1 MPYDLS
7 TLSPLKRAWIV
18 HNSNI
23 PDRFLG
29 WGKED
34 IINDLGTFPKEIDT
48 WLEQALTGKI
58 IKRQGG
64 LGTTG
69 VGLLFDGKAGRGKT
83 THAVTT
89 IMEFIRQLPED
100 EAEMA
105 KILGY
110 KSDDLSRKARPIY
123 YLTFPDLFNRKK
135 AIFDASGEDRQR
147 MIDEMEGLH
156 GRAKDDRLN
165 VRVLVLD
172 DLGKEYGSTFNDAAF
187 DEILR
192 SRFDKAIPN
201 LVTTN
206 VLRENWSKQYKDAMG
221 SFAYEAFRQVTLD
234 NGIDLRRS
242 N

>member
-1 MPYDLS
+1 MTYDINSLS
-7 TLSPLKRAWIV
+7 RLKRAWITY
-18 HNSNI
+18 NSNI
-23 PDRFLG
+23 PPRFFG
-29 WGKED
+29 FSRED
-34 IINDLGTFPKEIDT
+34 IINDLGSFPKEVDT
-48 WLEQALTGKI
+48 WLEQAWDCKI

-69 VGLLFDGKAGRGKT
+69 VGLMFDGPPGRGKT

-89 IMEFIRQLPED
+89 MMEFIRHLPED
-100 EAEMA
+100 EAAMA

-110 KSDDLSRKARPIY
+110 KPEDFSMKSRPIY

-135 AIFDASGEDRQR
+135 AIFDARDEERQR
-147 MIDEMEGLH
+147 LIDEMEGLH

-165 VRVLVLD
+165 VRLLVLD
-172 DLGKEYGSTFNDAAF
+172 DLGKEYGSTFNDSAF

-192 SRFDKAIPN
+192 SRHDRTFPSI
-201 LVTTN
+201 VTTN
-206 VLRENWSKQYKDAMG
+206 VLRENWGKQYKDAMG

-234 NGIDLRRS
+234 NNIDLRRT

>member
-1 MPYDLS
+1 MTYDLNS
-7 TLSPLKRAWIV
+7 LSPLKRTWIM
-18 HNSNI
+18 HHSNI
-23 PDRFLG
+23 PERFFG

-34 IINDLGTFPKEIDT
+34 IQRDLGKFPKEVDT
-48 WLEQALTGKI
+48 WLEQALAGKV
-58 IKRQGG
+58 IKRHGG

-89 IMEFIRQLPED
+89 LMEFVRNLPED
-100 EAEMA
+100 ENEIAQL
-105 KILGY
+105 LGY
-110 KSDDLSRKARPIY
+110 KVGDLGRKSRVIY

-135 AIFDASGEDRQR
+135 AIFDARDDERQR

-156 GRAKDDRLN
+156 GRAKDDNLN
-165 VRVLVLD
+165 VRILVLD

-187 DEILR
+187 DEVLR
-192 SRFDKAIPN
+192 SRYDKALPSI
-201 LVTTN
+201 VTTN
-206 VLRENWSKQYKDAMG
+206 VLLENWGKQYKDAMG

-234 NGIDLRRS
+234 NSIDLRRS